1 MTDLLADCTTL
12 RFGGPAAQLLTHAES
27 GDWDTI
33 TRTARHHRLPPLVIG
48 GGSNL
53 IAPDSC
59 NPGPVIRIIT
69 RGIQP
74 RAARDHVGLQ
84 IALRSRPAHDH
95 LQCGGSS
102 CAKA

>member
-33 TRTARHHRLPPLVIG
+33 TRTARHHRVPPLVIG

-53 IAPDSC
+53 IAPNNCYPRTGDPHHH
-59 NPGPVIRIIT
+59 PGHPAP
-69 RGIQP
+69 RG
-74 RAARDHVGLQ
+74 LW
-84 IALRSRPAHDH
+84 
-95 LQCGGSS
+95 
-102 CAKA
+102 